1 MRLLEDINF
10 NMLSLTLLF
19 KRYVIAIF
27 DMKNVLKE
35 VCILR
40 YLDKNVTNSIFQNK
54 AVLLIKLLELS

>member
-1 MRLLEDINF
+1 
-10 NMLSLTLLF
+10 MLSLTLLF

-27 DMKNVLKE
+27 DMNVLKE

-54 AVLLIKLLELS
+54 AVVLIKLLELS

>member
-27 DMKNVLKE
+27 DINVLKE

>member
-1 MRLLEDINF
+1 MRWLEDINF

-27 DMKNVLKE
+27 DMNVLKE

-54 AVLLIKLLELS
+54 AVVLIKLLELS

>member
-27 DMKNVLKE
+27 DMNVLKE

-40 YLDKNVTNSIFQNK
+40 YPDKNVTNSIFQNK

>member
-1 MRLLEDINF
+1 MRWLEDINF

-27 DMKNVLKE
+27 DMNVFKE

>member
-27 DMKNVLKE
+27 DMNILKE

>member
-10 NMLSLTLLF
+10 NMLPLTLLF

-27 DMKNVLKE
+27 DMNVLKE

>member
-1 MRLLEDINF
+1 MRWLEDINF

-27 DMKNVLKE
+27 DMNVLKE

>member
-27 DMKNVLKE
+27 DMNVLKE
-35 VCILR
+35 VCIVR
-40 YLDKNVTNSIFQNK
+40 YLGKNVTNSIFQNK
-54 AVLLIKLLELS
+54 AVVLIKLLELS

>member
-27 DMKNVLKE
+27 DMNVLKE

-54 AVLLIKLLELS
+54 AVVLIKLLELS

>member
-27 DMKNVLKE
+27 DMNVLKE

>member
-27 DMKNVLKE
+27 DTNVLKE

>member
-27 DMKNVLKE
+27 DMNVLKE

-54 AVLLIKLLELS
+54 AALLIKLLELS

>member
-1 MRLLEDINF
+1 MRWLEDINF

-27 DMKNVLKE
+27 DINVLKE

>member
-1 MRLLEDINF
+1 MRWLEDINF

-27 DMKNVLKE
+27 DINVLKE

-54 AVLLIKLLELS
+54 AILLIKLLELS